1 MGSKMGIDAT
11 KPPISEPEARLQF
24 ERIKPINQGRIKRE
38 DYL

>member
-1 MGSKMGIDAT
+1 MGIDAT

-24 ERIKPINQGRIKRE
+24 ERIQPINLGKIKRE